1 MLEQNAPDSV
11 SPPTL
16 TIQPDSTGE
25 SVTPPYYSSDS
36 MQYPLTEVPQQPQ
49 SQVTSSS
56 RGVGDLLESI
66 RGGTKTLK
74 KVEPETQQVTVR
86 DL

>member
-1 MLEQNAPDSV
+1 MLEKNAPDSV

-25 SVTPPYYSSDS
+25 SVTPPYYSCDS
-36 MQYPLTEVPQQPQ
+36 MQYPLTEVPQQP
-49 SQVTSSS
+49 QVTSSS